1 MLNLFLYGV
10 TGVFR
15 MSGNGFDLEDEA
27 AVVCGEEVGAVRPP
41 DSAWEKPQK
50 RRLGTLKGKGKVIFA
65 DDFSMTDEEL
75 INL

>member
-1 MLNLFLYGV
+1 MD
-10 TGVFR
+10 GVFM
-15 MSGNGFDLEDEA
+15 MSGNGFDLEDGA
-27 AVVCGEEVGAVRPP
+27 AVVCGEEVVAVSPP
-41 DSAWEKPQK
+41 DSALEKPQK